1 MCPDRTVLTQ
11 SLRGNESEIHA
22 RQEHQ
27 KQADRK
33 GHAHGQR
40 LNHATFFAL
49 LTKQQSQRAEETED
63 DAGQH
68 NKDEDFDQHGVH
80 QKVSTHYAI

>member
-1 MCPDRTVLTQ
+1 MYPERPVLTQ
-11 SLRGNESEIHA
+11 SLRRDDSEIHA
-22 RQEHQ
+22 CQEHQ

-33 GHAHGQR
+33 GYAHGQC
-40 LNHATFFAL
+40 LNHAIFFAL

-80 QKVSTHYAI
+80 KKVSTHYAI